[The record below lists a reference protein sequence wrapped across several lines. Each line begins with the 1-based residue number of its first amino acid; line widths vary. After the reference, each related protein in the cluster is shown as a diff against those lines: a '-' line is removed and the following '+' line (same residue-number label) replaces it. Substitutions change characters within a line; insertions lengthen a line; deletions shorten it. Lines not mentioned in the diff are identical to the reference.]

1 MVKKLQCSHTGLRQG
16 CRQQQ
21 AAAGT
26 SRAILW
32 QVSLNGSS
40 TTSSAQQRYVRQTN
54 TCTPLAKNNEAENS
68 QTNAW
73 CSSPTVYGVIFIC
86 LHRRSFHMFT
96 ISKHPLTCVCFRKT
110 LFHVPALARHP
121 FSCVPQQTIIWHKW
135 LPKEIRSFHLSEFF
149 GRTLLASIFPRKLK
163 GESLGFPPV
172 VISCLL
178 LCLTELEL

>member
-1 MVKKLQCSHTGLRQG
+1 MVKKLQCSPTGLRQG

-26 SRAILW
+26 SRAILG

-121 FSCVPQQTIIWHKW
+121 FSCVPQQTII
-135 LPKEIRSFHLSEFF
+135 
-149 GRTLLASIFPRKLK
+149 
-163 GESLGFPPV
+163 
-172 VISCLL
+172 
-178 LCLTELEL
+178 